1 MTSTSAEVRSQL
13 IKALEMD
20 LIGAKPDEILPEAP
34 TKWYLSGFLA
44 PYGVPQS
51 DRSDDFGDDEIDEA
65 SRTGAG
71 DDEKAP
77 EAAAARK
84 AFFPSSMGVSF
95 LIADGVTKL
104 KAIASWGD
112 YEIIPEEETNAE
124 GKTKQ
129 KSASQCKW
137 QRIPK
142 HQTVEI
148 TLAEITKSAQQIQ
161 IPHSNGL
168 FLSVSIRNI
177 TDSQL
182 KATLPIGT
190 RAISIFLVNNR
201 APAGDSERDRAFIFQ
216 SNLEIQSEISSQ
228 ITFVPRPDPR
238 SNSNDWDEMVAD
250 LQYRHDFEYATGHN
264 VSADYEL
271 DDLGQCARLF
281 TTWIPK
287 TDVEKVIA
295 SEIAGEYAIETLAQ
309 ASDVSSLKAML
320 DPMVEAYQNWILQ
333 QRKSLTELS
342 ETSQRENTSK
352 ALLDNAMITYQRIRK
367 GVNAMDDPQVFQALK
382 LANQAIAIS
391 IRQRNSHNSETAPKD
406 VKAPKWRP
414 FQLAF
419 ILNNISGIANP
430 LDRDREI
437 VDLLFFP
444 TGGGKTEAY
453 LGLAA
458 FTLILRRLRDPKAEG
473 SAGLSVLMRYTLR
486 LLTLDQLGRA
496 ATLICALETI
506 RQENV
511 DILGKH
517 RFEIGLWVGQTATP
531 NRMGAKGDKNPD
543 SARQRTINF
552 KTDSNRFPSPIPIE
566 NCPWCGE
573 RFDKNSFS
581 LYPSADNPKDLIIT
595 CNNRKTYPD
604 NKPVCT
610 FKGANPL
617 PIVAVDDQIY
627 RKLPAFM
634 IATVDKFAN
643 LPWVGETGK
652 LFGKVSHYDDKTGN
666 FYSEAD
672 QHKAGKALQQYLPPP
687 DLIIQDELHLISGPL
702 GTMVGLY
709 ETAIDA
715 LCSRTLTPSPS
726 PIDGEGSKTIR
737 PKIVASTATVRRA
750 KHQIRAL
757 FAREE
762 VDIFPPPSPDRRD
775 SFFAKTVT
783 TSEANGRTYLG
794 IAAQGRSLKVVLLRT
809 YLALLS
815 AVQKEWKANGGKK
828 NPENPADPYMTL
840 LGYFNSLRE
849 LGGSRRIV
857 EDEVSTK
864 LQKFSD
870 RIRIDETDK
879 SFSDRT
885 IRAPLELTSRV
896 STSEVAD
903 TKRRLEL
910 GFAEKVSKD
919 SVDVA
924 LATNM
929 ISVGLDITR
938 LGLMVVLG
946 QPKTAA
952 EYIQATS
959 RVGRDDNRPGLVI
972 TLLNVHRPRDRSHYE
987 RFKHWHTI
995 FYRAVEATSVT
1006 PFSPRAVDR
1015 GLAAITVALAR
1026 HHYRDLTTPLGAFK
1040 ILNHHDLDFVIDT
1053 IAQRAERHGNFPSVE
1068 AEALRKKL
1076 RDRTV
1081 DLLDTWKAIANERG
1095 NLQYQKE
1102 EGVAPRLLYDPLDPD
1117 LMRQKPNY
1125 RKFKAQRSL
1134 RDVEKSV
1141 NLWIRNPDGIDV
1153 EEE

>member
-51 DRSDDFGDDEIDEA
+51 DRADDFGDDEIDEA

-71 DDEKAP
+71 DDEKVP

-84 AFFPSSMGVSF
+84 AFFPSSMGLSF

-112 YEIIPEEETNAE
+112 YEIIPEEETTAE

-142 HQTVEI
+142 QQTVEI

-161 IPHSNGL
+161 IPHNNGL

-182 KATLPIGT
+182 KAILPIGT

-201 APAGDSERDRAFIFQ
+201 DPAGDSERDRAFIFQ
-216 SNLEIQSEISSQ
+216 ANLEIQSEIP
-228 ITFVPRPDPR
+228 FVPRPDPR
-238 SNSNDWDEMVAD
+238 ISNNDPDERLAD

-295 SEIAGEYAIETLAQ
+295 SEIAGEYEIETLAQ

-320 DPMVEAYQNWILQ
+320 DPMVEAYQDWILQ
-333 QRKSLTELS
+333 QKSNLTSKSLGGEG
-342 ETSQRENTSK
+342 SQRHDTANS
-352 ALLDNAMITYQRIRK
+352 LLHSANKTNDRIRK
-367 GVNAMDDPQVFQALK
+367 GINAMDDPQVLQAFK

-391 IRQRNSHNSETAPKD
+391 IRQRNSHNSEKTPQD
-406 VKAPKWRP
+406 FNPPKWRP

-419 ILNNISGIANP
+419 ILNNIAGIANP
-430 LDRDREI
+430 LDGDREI

-552 KTDSNRFPSPIPIE
+552 KTDSNRFPSPIPLE

-581 LYPSADNPKDLIIT
+581 LYPNADNPTDLVIT
-595 CNNRKTYPD
+595 CNNRKTYSD
-604 NKPVCT
+604 RKPVCT

-617 PIVAVDDQIY
+617 PIIAVDDQIY

-715 LCSRTLTPSPS
+715 LCARTLTPSPS
-726 PIDGEGSKTIR
+726 PIEGEGSKIVR

-750 KHQIRAL
+750 TQQIKAL
-757 FAREE
+757 FARED
-762 VDIFPPPSPDRRD
+762 VHIFPPPSPDRRD

-815 AVQKEWKANGGKK
+815 AAQREWKANGGKD
-828 NPENPADPYMTL
+828 NPKNPADPYMTL

-910 GFAEKVSKD
+910 GFAEKDSKD

-959 RVGRDDNRPGLVI
+959 RVGRDDKRAGLVI

-1040 ILNHHDLDFVIDT
+1040 ILSHHDLDFVIDT
-1053 IAQRAERHGNFPSVE
+1053 IAQRAERHGNFPSDE

-1141 NLWIRNPDGIDV
+1141 NLWIKNPDGIDV
-1153 EEE
+1153 EDE

>member
-84 AFFPSSMGVSF
+84 AFFPSSMGLSF
-95 LIADGVTKL
+95 LIADDVTKL
-104 KAIASWGD
+104 KVIASWGD
-112 YEIIPEEETNAE
+112 YEIIPEEETSAE

-137 QRIPK
+137 QRLPQQ
-142 HQTVEI
+142 QTLEI
-148 TLAEITKSAQQIQ
+148 TLAEITKSSQRIE

-168 FLSVSIRNI
+168 FLSISIRDI

-182 KATLPIGT
+182 KAILPIST
-190 RAISIFLVNNR
+190 RAISIFLVNDR
-201 APAGDSERDRAFIFQ
+201 APSADSERDLAFIFQ
-216 SNLEIQSEISSQ
+216 AHLEIQSEIP
-228 ITFVPRPDPR
+228 FVPRPDPR

-271 DDLGQCARLF
+271 DNAGQCARLF

-287 TDVEKVIA
+287 TDVEKVVA
-295 SEIAGEYAIETLAQ
+295 SEIAGEYEIETLAQ

-333 QRKSLTELS
+333 QRKSLTQLG
-342 ETSQRENTSK
+342 ETSQRENTAK

-367 GVNAMDDPQVFQALK
+367 GINAMDDPQVFQAFK

-391 IRQRNSHNSETAPKD
+391 IRQRNSHNSEKTPQEFES
-406 VKAPKWRP
+406 PKWRP

-419 ILNNISGIANP
+419 ILNNIAGIANP

-458 FTLILRRLRDPKAEG
+458 FTLILRRLRDQKAEG

-543 SARQRTINF
+543 SARKRTMDY
-552 KTDSNRFPSPIPIE
+552 KSDSNRFPSPIPLE
-566 NCPWCGE
+566 NCPWCGT
-573 RFDKNSFS
+573 RFTKDSFH
-581 LYPSADNPKDLIIT
+581 LLPTPDAPLDLQVSCI
-595 CNNRKTYPD
+595 NRK
-604 NKPVCT
+604 CL
-610 FKGANPL
+610 FGAKNPL
-617 PIVAVDDQIY
+617 PIIAVDDQIY

-652 LFGKVSHYDDKTGN
+652 LFGKVSHYDEKTGN

-672 QHKAGKALQQYLPPP
+672 THKIGKPLQQYLPPP
-687 DLIIQDELHLISGPL
+687 DLIIQDEMHLISGPL

-715 LCSRTLTPSPS
+715 LCARTLTHSPF
-726 PIDGEGSKTIR
+726 PIEGEGSKIVR

-750 KHQIRAL
+750 TQQIKAL
-757 FAREE
+757 FAREN
-762 VDIFPPPSPDRRD
+762 VDIFPPPSLDRRD

-815 AVQKEWKANGGKK
+815 AAQREWEANGGKT

-870 RIRIDETDK
+870 RRRISDSDK
-879 SFSDRT
+879 SRNQDFNDRQ

-910 GFAEKVSKD
+910 GFAEKDSKD

-959 RVGRDDNRPGLVI
+959 RVGRDDQRAGLVI

-1040 ILNHHDLDFVIDT
+1040 ILDHRDLDFVIDT
-1053 IAQRAERHGNFPSVE
+1053 ISQRAERHGNFPSDE

-1117 LMRQKPNY
+1117 LMRQKSNY

-1153 EEE
+1153 EDE

>member
-84 AFFPSSMGVSF
+84 AFFPSSMGLSF

-112 YEIIPEEETNAE
+112 YEIIPEEETTAE

-142 HQTVEI
+142 QQTVEI

-190 RAISIFLVNNR
+190 SAISIFLVNNR

-216 SNLEIQSEISSQ
+216 ANLEIQSEISSQ

-238 SNSNDWDEMVAD
+238 SSSNDWDEMVAD

-287 TDVEKVIA
+287 TDVEKVVA

-342 ETSQRENTSK
+342 ETSQRENTAK

-367 GVNAMDDPQVFQALK
+367 GINAMDDPQVFQAFK

-419 ILNNISGIANP
+419 ILNNIAGIANP

-511 DILGKH
+511 DIFGKH

-552 KTDSNRFPSPIPIE
+552 KTDSTRFPSPIPIE

-581 LYPSADNPKDLIIT
+581 LYPNADNPKDLIII

-604 NKPVCT
+604 NRPVCT

-715 LCSRTLTPSPS
+715 LSTIFLPSPS
-726 PIDGEGSKTIR
+726 QGEGQGVRVR

-750 KHQIRAL
+750 TQQIKAL
-757 FAREE
+757 FARED
-762 VDIFPPPSPDRRD
+762 VHIFPPPSPDRRD

-783 TSEANGRTYLG
+783 TSKANGRTYLG

-870 RIRIDETDK
+870 RLRISDSDK

-896 STSEVAD
+896 STSEVAA

-910 GFAEKVSKD
+910 GFAEKDIKD

-959 RVGRDDNRPGLVI
+959 RVGRDDQRPGLVI

-1040 ILNHHDLDFVIDT
+1040 ILKHHDLDFVIDT
-1053 IAQRAERHGNFPSVE
+1053 IAQRAERHGNFPSDE
-1068 AEALRKKL
+1068 AETLRKKL

-1081 DLLDTWKAIANERG
+1081 DLLDTWKVIANERG

-1102 EGVAPRLLYDPLDPD
+1102 DGVAAPALLFDPLDPD

>member
-84 AFFPSSMGVSF
+84 AFFPSSMGLSF
-95 LIADGVTKL
+95 LIADGVPKL

-137 QRIPK
+137 QCIPQQ
-142 HQTVEI
+142 QTLEI
-148 TLAEITKSAQQIQ
+148 TLAKITKASQKIE
-161 IPHSNGL
+161 IPNSNGL
-168 FLSVSIRNI
+168 FLSVSLRDI

-216 SNLEIQSEISSQ
+216 AHLEIKSEIQSEIP
-228 ITFVPRPDPR
+228 FVPRPDPR

-287 TDVEKVIA
+287 TDVEKVFA
-295 SEIAGEYAIETLAQ
+295 SEIAGEYKIETLAQ

-333 QRKSLTELS
+333 QRKSLAELS
-342 ETSQRENTSK
+342 ETSQRENTAK

-367 GVNAMDDPQVFQALK
+367 GINAMDDPQVFQAFK

-419 ILNNISGIANP
+419 ILNNIAGIANP

-511 DILGKH
+511 DIFGKH

-581 LYPSADNPKDLIIT
+581 LYPNADNPKDLIIT

-604 NKPVCT
+604 SKPVCT

-666 FYSEAD
+666 FYGEAD
-672 QHKAGKALQQYLPPP
+672 QHKAGKVLQQYLPPP

-715 LCSRTLTPSPS
+715 LSTIFLPSQS
-726 PIDGEGSKTIR
+726 QGDGQEVRVR

-750 KHQIRAL
+750 TQQIKAL
-757 FAREE
+757 FAREN

-815 AVQKEWKANGGKK
+815 VAQREWEASGGKK
-828 NPENPADPYMTL
+828 NPQNPADPYMTL

-910 GFAEKVSKD
+910 GFAEKDSKD

-959 RVGRDDNRPGLVI
+959 RVGRDDQRPGLVI

-1053 IAQRAERHGNFPSVE
+1053 IAQRAERHGNFPSDE

-1141 NLWIRNPDGIDV
+1141 NLWIRNPNGIDV